1 MRLLLRVAFPRRL
14 LKPPRSWCRPVCVTV
29 ALGTLLSLNTVG
41 VGQTPAKPQ
50 QRLVIMNE
58 DGTDRRVL
66 VEATEFPSVG
76 SPAVSPDGKRV
87 AFDGWQAGQSSNAS
101 HIFLMNLDGS
111 GVQDLGD
118 GLMPNWSAD
127 GKRLAISRSEEY
139 GVWLVDVAS
148 GELTNIESGGWG
160 IQWSPDGKS
169 VSFTKGTE
177 FYVQDLATG
186 ARRELL
192 GDASAIISH
201 VSWNSC
207 WSPDSQRIICMA
219 TLKNGQ
225 QSIVMI
231 QVGGPQSGERPMGH
245 VRFLATGATFTDF
258 AWHPTQPRVLVG
270 MQRPKTQKFTLY
282 EFHPEIDGPP
292 ELVVGPDLNKRNAS
306 GSWTPDGKQLVY
318 VELD

>member
-1 MRLLLRVAFPRRL
+1 MRPTNFDLFSRRL
-14 LKPPRSWCRPVCVTV
+14 MQEPPTSGSPIRFV
-29 ALGTLLSLNTVG
+29 AALAMLLILDEIG
-41 VGQTPAKPQ
+41 LAQTPAKPQ
-50 QRLVIMNE
+50 QRLVIMNA

-66 VEATEFPSVG
+66 VETSEFPSVG
-76 SPAVSPDGKRV
+76 SPAVSPDGKRI

-111 GVQDLGD
+111 GIQDLGD
-118 GLMPNWSAD
+118 GLMPNWSPD
-127 GKRLAISRSEEY
+127 GKRLAISRSAEY

-148 GELTNIESGGWG
+148 GELTSIEKGGWG

-169 VSFTKGTE
+169 VSFTKGSE

-186 ARRELL
+186 TRRELL

-231 QVGGPQSGERPMGH
+231 QVAGAQSGQRPMGH

-270 MQRPKTQKFTLY
+270 IQRPKTQQFTLY

-292 ELVVGPDLNKRNAS
+292 ELFVGPDLNKRNAS